1 MAAFPD
7 REPNRNEALA
17 RSVVHPKEAGRPRA
31 LSISSLVFLLI
42 AVIGSS
48 SAGYFYFKYQEVK
61 RDAEQF
67 GIESGDGTK
76 EEEAKKLVAQIGAIM
91 LLPDGETPTVATV
104 VDLKELEGQPFFA
117 NAEVGDKVLVY
128 STAHKAILYRPSDGR
143 IIEAMPFV
151 LSEK

>member
-7 REPNRNEALA
+7 RELNSKEGPA

-31 LSISSLVFLLI
+31 LPISSLMFLLI
-42 AVIGSS
+42 AILGSS

-61 RDAEQF
+61 KDAKLF
-67 GIESGDGTK
+67 GIESADGTK

-91 LLPDGETPTVATV
+91 LLPEGETPTVATV
-104 VDLKELEGQPFFA
+104 IDLDALAGQPFFV
-117 NAEVGDKVLVY
+117 NAKVGDKVLVY
-128 STAHKAILYRPSDGR
+128 SEAHKAILYRPSDGR